1 MRLILL
7 GGPGSGKGTQL
18 RNLSQ
23 HLNLAGISV
32 GDVLREAIA
41 SQTFL
46 GMKAKP
52 HVEQGE
58 LVPDELMIQLMRLR
72 FLQPDLGQEQNGWIL
87 EGYPRTAFQAEELD
101 FVLDD
106 FAQFLDSVIYLK
118 IDETVMRER
127 SLARSRADDSPEI
140 LDKRIKL
147 FHQRTIPILEYY
159 GRRQKLLILNAEKSA
174 EEVTKEILQ
183 NLELLTKG

>member
-23 HLNLAGISV
+23 HLQLAGISV
-32 GDVLREAIA
+32 GDVLRQAIA

-46 GMKAKP
+46 GVKAQP
-52 HVEQGE
+52 YVERGE
-58 LVPDELMIQLMRLR
+58 LVPDPLMIQLMRLR
-72 FLQPDLGQEQNGWIL
+72 FLQPDLGTEHKGWIL

-106 FAQFLDSVIYLK
+106 FGQFLDSAIYLK
-118 IDETVMRER
+118 IDETAMRER

-140 LDKRIKL
+140 LNKRISL

-159 GRRQKLLILNAEKSA
+159 GRRQKLLILNAEKSV
-174 EEVTKEILQ
+174 EEVTQEILQ
-183 NLELLTKG
+183 KLELLTKG